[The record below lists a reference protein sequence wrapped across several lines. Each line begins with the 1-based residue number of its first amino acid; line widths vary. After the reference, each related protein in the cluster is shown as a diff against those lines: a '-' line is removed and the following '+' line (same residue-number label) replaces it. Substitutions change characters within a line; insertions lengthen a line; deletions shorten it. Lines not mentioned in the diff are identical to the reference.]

1 MSGTAGE
8 EPLRNRFRW
17 ARRWHPETEPAVN
30 WACSLFPDETRAR
43 GIARG
48 YYDYLWVLDELLRL
62 YPSGVAGLRVL
73 DVGCGAGVL
82 DLALARLGAQV
93 TGLDRFEEYA
103 PGADN
108 QMGVESEIVAR
119 LRTHGV
125 QVLRRD
131 IATEGLPDGSA
142 AYDVILFLAVIEHL
156 HESPRA
162 LLERMRELLT
172 PGGMLAITTPNHA
185 WIRTRLRLA
194 RGRSANHP
202 LDEWWRT
209 PFFGHVREYTL
220 SELRSMLQWA
230 GYEVRHATIGNWL
243 HLSTRIRNSTAGSD
257 RWTSRFRLN
266 SPERL
271 AIGASL
277 ALTAL
282 VPSLRYTMLAVGR
295 KPLAPQG

>member
-1 MSGTAGE
+1 MSGSAGE
-8 EPLRNRFRW
+8 EPLRNTFRW

-30 WACSLFPDETRAR
+30 WACSLFPAETRAR

-82 DLALARLGAQV
+82 DLALAKLGAQV

-103 PGADN
+103 PGANN

-125 QVLRRD
+125 QVVRRD
-131 IATEGLPDGSA
+131 IATEGLPDRSEE
-142 AYDVILFLAVIEHL
+142 YDLILFLAVIEHL

-162 LLERMRELLT
+162 LLERMHELLT
-172 PGGMLAITTPNHA
+172 PGGMVAITTPNHA

-220 SELRSMLQWA
+220 SELRSMLEWT
-230 GYEVRHATIGNWL
+230 GYDVRHATIGNWL
-243 HLSTRIRNSTAGSD
+243 HLSTRIRNSTAGPD
-257 RWTSRFRLN
+257 RWTTRFRLN

-295 KPLAPQG
+295 KPLAAQG

>member
-8 EPLRNRFRW
+8 EPLRNSFRW

-30 WACSLFPDETRAR
+30 WACSLFPAETRAR

-62 YPSGVAGLRVL
+62 YPSGMTGLRVL

-82 DLALARLGAQV
+82 DLALAKLGAQV

-103 PGADN
+103 PGANN
-108 QMGVESEIVAR
+108 QMGVESEIVGR

-131 IATEGLPDGSA
+131 IATEGLPDGSDE
-142 AYDVILFLAVIEHL
+142 YDLILFLAVIEHL

-172 PGGMLAITTPNHA
+172 PGGMVAITTPNHA

-220 SELRSMLQWA
+220 SELRSMLEWA
-230 GYEVRHATIGNWL
+230 GYEVRHVTIGNWL

-257 RWTSRFRLN
+257 RWTTRFRLN

-277 ALTAL
+277 ALTAM